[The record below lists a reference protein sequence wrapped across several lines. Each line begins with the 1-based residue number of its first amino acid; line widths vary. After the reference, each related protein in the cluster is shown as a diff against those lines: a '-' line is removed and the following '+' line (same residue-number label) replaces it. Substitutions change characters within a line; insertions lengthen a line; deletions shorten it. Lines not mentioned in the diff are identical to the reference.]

1 MKPLSLLGLGVFLI
15 GASLFSSCAS
25 KPANKDAC
33 CGSGGSAQAA
43 VGSVSPA
50 AAPQGSGKS
59 TGPSSVLGS
68 SASKVREHL
77 TDSTQHEVVRETKPV
92 IGDDSDLRK

>member
-1 MKPLSLLGLGVFLI
+1 MKPLSFFGLSVSI
-15 GASLFSSCAS
+15 VGASLFSSCAS
-25 KPANKDAC
+25 KPAKKDAC
-33 CGSGGSAQAA
+33 CGTGGSAQAA

-59 TGPSSVLGS
+59 TGPSSVRGS
-68 SASKVREHL
+68 FESKVREHL
-77 TDSTQHEVVRETKPV
+77 TESTQHEAVREAKPV